1 MEMSGR
7 SAFHRQRSI
16 AVAEQSQV
24 AEARRESAA
33 LAREAGFDQQK
44 AGALALVVTEAAT
57 NLVRHA
63 EGGEIVLRGL
73 NGAGPLGIEVLALDR
88 GRGIAN
94 LAESLS
100 DGYSTRGTPGNGLGA
115 IRRQSDVFDVYSQ
128 PGRGTAI
135 LSRVFASPVPA
146 RPESGAPAMEAGAI
160 CLPVRGEEESGD
172 AWTFLPL
179 AASSRLLVADGLG
192 HGQSAAI
199 ASATAVE
206 TLHAHPS
213 LALVPLFQRLH
224 EALRPTRGAVAA
236 VADVLPGTGLLR
248 YAGVGNISASVWSS
262 GGSQRLVSMN
272 GTLGHA
278 VSSVRE
284 FSYSWPAEAL
294 LVLHSDGLQTRW
306 SLDDY
311 PGLITRDPALVAG
324 VLYRDWARGRDDVT
338 VMVARARKDAP

>member
-1 MEMSGR
+1 MKER
-7 SAFHRQRSI
+7 SAFLRQRSI

-24 AEARRESAA
+24 AEARRQGAA
-33 LAREAGFDQQK
+33 LAREAGFDEQK

-63 EGGEIVLRGL
+63 EGGEILLRGL
-73 NGAGPLGIEVLALDR
+73 NGAGPVGIEVLALDR

-94 LAESLS
+94 LPESLS

-115 IRRQSDVFDVYSQ
+115 IRRQSDVFEVYSQ

-135 LSRVFASPVPA
+135 LSRVFASRVPA
-146 RPESGAPAMEAGAI
+146 PSEFDAYAMEAAAV

-172 AWTFLPL
+172 AWSFLPL

-192 HGQSAAI
+192 HGEGAAI

-206 TLHAHPS
+206 TLRAHPS
-213 LALVPLFQRLH
+213 LDLLPLFQRLH
-224 EALRPTRGAVAA
+224 EALRATRGAVAA
-236 VADVLPGTGLLR
+236 VAEVLPGPGLLR

-272 GTLGHA
+272 GTLGYA
-278 VSSVRE
+278 VSRVRE
-284 FSYSWPAEAL
+284 FSYSWPPEGV

-311 PGLITRDPALVAG
+311 PGLVARDPALVAG

-338 VMVARARKDAP
+338 VMVARARKVAP